1 MTDTPKYVV
10 KASARIKVPF
20 FDIDVM
26 GIAWHGHYVK
36 YFELGRCALLDAIEY
51 NYPQMRDSGFGWPV
65 VDMRLKYVKPATFDR
80 EIDIHS
86 ELLEWENR
94 LKIGY
99 RIIDVVSGQT
109 LTKGFTVQVA
119 VAIETGEM
127 AFITPPALHQA
138 LARYCELNGCVN
150 AKEKKGC

>member
-1 MTDTPKYVV
+1 MTDTPIYDV

-36 YFELGRCALLDAIEY
+36 YFELGRCALLDAIGY
-51 NYPQMRDSGFGWPV
+51 NYPQMRDSGYGWPV
-65 VDMRLKYVKPATFDR
+65 VDMRLKYVKPAIFDR
-80 EIDIHS
+80 EIEVQS
-86 ELLEWENR
+86 TLLEWENR

-99 RIIDVVSGQT
+99 RIIDAASGNT

-119 VAIETGEM
+119 VYEATGEM
-127 AFITPPALHQA
+127 AFLTPAALREA
-138 LARYCELNGCVN
+138 LARYSEGKQSC
-150 AKEKKGC
+150 